1 MSTPITRLYR
11 HFTAQAEPWAIASTS
26 TEALASDIEEIVTAD
41 YIAGYVYPY
50 PTDAAGAIDFLAIAH
65 QVQQMAAAD
74 PSTLAHWR
82 SQSRQPITPEDLYK
96 VACYRHWAA
105 QQPWDGKEV
114 AFWQGC
120 AAGLAWLLKSR
131 GLMDA
136 VLTAMEADGIALGK
150 LGRWAGIIEALDQPD
165 GTVPHED

>member
-1 MSTPITRLYR
+1 MDPITRLYR
-11 HFTAQAEPWAIASTS
+11 NFREQAEPAAIASTS
-26 TEALASDIEEIVTAD
+26 TAALASDIADLIGDQTA
-41 YIAGYVYPY
+41 AGY
-50 PTDAAGAIDFLAIAH
+50 PTDADGSIDLYAIAR

-74 PSTLAHWR
+74 PSTLAYWR
-82 SQSRQPITPEDLYK
+82 SQPRQLLTPEDLYK
-96 VACYRHWAA
+96 LACYRHWAA

-114 AFWQGC
+114 SFWQGC

-136 VLTAMEADGIALGK
+136 VLAAMEADGIALGK

>member
-1 MSTPITRLYR
+1 MSSDPITRLYQNFR
-11 HFTAQAEPWAIASTS
+11 EQAEPWAIASTS
-26 TEALASDIEEIVTAD
+26 IEALASDIAD
-41 YIAGYVYPY
+41 MIGDEHATGY
-50 PTDAAGAIDFLAIAH
+50 PTDEAGSVDLYAIAH

-82 SQSRQPITPEDLYK
+82 SQPRQPITPEDLYK

-136 VLTAMEADGIALGK
+136 MLTAMEADAITLGK
-150 LGRWAGIIEALDQPD
+150 LGRWAGIIETLDQPD
-165 GTVPHED
+165 GTVPHND

>member
-1 MSTPITRLYR
+1 MDPITRLYNTFR
-11 HFTAQAEPWAIASTS
+11 EQAEPWAIASTS
-26 TEALASDIEEIVTAD
+26 LDALASDIADLIGDQTA
-41 YIAGYVYPY
+41 AGY
-50 PTDAAGAIDFLAIAH
+50 PTAADGSIDLYAIAR

-82 SQSRQPITPEDLYK
+82 SQPRQPITPEDLYK
-96 VACYRHWAA
+96 LACYRHWAA

-136 VLTAMEADGIALGK
+136 VLAAMEADGIALGK
-150 LGRWAGIIEALDQPD
+150 LGRWAGIIETIDQPD